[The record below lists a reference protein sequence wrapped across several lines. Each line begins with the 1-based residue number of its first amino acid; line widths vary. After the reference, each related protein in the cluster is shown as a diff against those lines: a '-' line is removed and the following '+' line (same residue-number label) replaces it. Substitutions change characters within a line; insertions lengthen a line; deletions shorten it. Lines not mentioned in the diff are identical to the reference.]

1 MPVLMPAT
9 GAQRKAVSLPS
20 VRGHRTYYAHRL
32 QSARANI
39 KRLEI
44 QLHPDNGRFNPH
56 LAQMWQNEMVYWRQ
70 AERNAM
76 AMLAQLGGG
85 ASDAQSH

>member
-44 QLHPDNGRFNPH
+44 QLHPDNGRYNPH
-56 LAQMWQNEMVYWRQ
+56 LAQMWQNEIVYWRQ

-76 AMLAQLGGG
+76 AMLAQLGVS
-85 ASDAQSH
+85 ASDVQSH